1 MSYLISFFIGIL
13 FVISAYAEGDFI
25 YHLTINTSIGP
36 AVSDYIER
44 GIQKGIDDDAVA
56 ILITLDT
63 PGGLDTSMRYIVQ
76 SILSS
81 SIPVISF
88 VYPSGSRGA
97 SAGTYI
103 LYASHI
109 AAMAPGTNLG
119 AATPVTMLPSPT
131 QTPNDLDDKPVSI
144 LETKRI
150 QDSVAYLQTLADT
163 HNRNKD
169 WAKDAVQDGASLTA
183 LEAFNQSVIDYIA
196 TDFSDL
202 IKQISQKNIMVNN
215 NIVTLTDDIKVISIL
230 PDFKN
235 KVLTILTSPDIAYL
249 LLIAGIYCLMFEFST
264 PGLIIPGITGIILLS
279 LSLFGLHLLPL
290 SWVGLLM
297 IIMGSG
303 CLIAEM
309 FISSFGV
316 LGIVGTGIFLGG
328 SLLLLEPNMVD
339 LTISSPLI
347 MMSTLI
353 NLLFFLVTVTM
364 VIQSKKSKFSFGL
377 RSIIGKEGISL
388 ESFESNGQVS
398 VQGEI
403 WNAMSEYPIQE
414 NETIV
419 ITNIKDQTLIIKSK
433 KED

>member
-1 MSYLISFFIGIL
+1 
-13 FVISAYAEGDFI
+13 
-25 YHLTINTSIGP
+25 
-36 AVSDYIER
+36 
-44 GIQKGIDDDAVA
+44 
-56 ILITLDT
+56 
-63 PGGLDTSMRYIVQ
+63 
-76 SILSS
+76 
-81 SIPVISF
+81 
-88 VYPSGSRGA
+88 
-97 SAGTYI
+97 
-103 LYASHI
+103 
-109 AAMAPGTNLG
+109 
-119 AATPVTMLPSPT
+119 
-131 QTPNDLDDKPVSI
+131 
-144 LETKRI
+144 
-150 QDSVAYLQTLADT
+150 
-163 HNRNKD
+163 
-169 WAKDAVQDGASLTA
+169 
-183 LEAFNQSVIDYIA
+183 
-196 TDFSDL
+196 
-202 IKQISQKNIMVNN
+202 
-215 NIVTLTDDIKVISIL
+215 
-230 PDFKN
+230 
-235 KVLTILTSPDIAYL
+235 
-249 LLIAGIYCLMFEFST
+249 
-264 PGLIIPGITGIILLS
+264 
-279 LSLFGLHLLPL
+279 
-290 SWVGLLM
+290 M